1 MRTLFHFYYWGSI
14 LILFVIAQFLSP
26 RLSIN
31 YLLLLIIV
39 SIPAHT
45 GLFIAR
51 WNIVKEKL
59 EKYSEKKYGRPTD
72 LS

>member
-1 MRTLFHFYYWGSI
+1 MRTLLQFYYWGSI
-14 LILFVIAQFLSP
+14 LVLFVIAQFLSP
-26 RLSIN
+26 RLEIN
-31 YLLLLIIV
+31 YVFLLIIV

-51 WNIVKEKL
+51 LNFAKELL
-59 EKYSEKKYGRPTD
+59 EKYSEKKFGRSTD